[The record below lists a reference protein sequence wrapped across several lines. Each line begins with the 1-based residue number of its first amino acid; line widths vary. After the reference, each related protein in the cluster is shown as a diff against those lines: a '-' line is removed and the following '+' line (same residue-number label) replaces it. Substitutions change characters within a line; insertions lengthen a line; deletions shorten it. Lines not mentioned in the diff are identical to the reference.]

1 MDDATTPNAAG
12 SYRVLAR
19 KYRPSTFA
27 DLIGQDAM
35 VRTISN
41 AFESGRIPQAW
52 VLTGVRGVGKTT
64 TARILARALNYELPD
79 GSITGPTIDMPTL
92 GVHCQAI
99 MESRHLDVIEM
110 DAASHNG
117 VEDVRA
123 INEAIRYAPVSA
135 RYKVYILDEV
145 HMLSGAAFNA
155 LLKTLEEPPAHAKF
169 VFATTEIRKV
179 PITVLSRCQRFD
191 LRRVDAALLVKHLQ
205 GIAEKEAITTEPE
218 ALGLIA
224 RAAEGSVRDALS
236 LLDQAI
242 AHAAGP
248 VRAED
253 VRGMLGLADRTKI
266 IDLFEALMRADLP
279 RALQEVREQYDAGA
293 DPAMVL
299 GDLAEFTHFVTR
311 VKIVPALADDVSL
324 TEAERT
330 RGRVFAAKLSMRVLA
345 RTWQMLLKGIEEV
358 AAAGRPLAAAEMVLV
373 RIAYAADLPTPDEVI
388 RSLGDGARGNGASAA
403 APGGP
408 PSPQTEMSARAE
420 APRAPDMPRGGP
432 RAALATAPAE
442 LPATRAGG
450 ARRRGQ
456 CRRAGAA
463 KLRGARRA
471 RRRKARPRAQERAR
485 ARRAA
490 GAVRGRPARIQ
501 SRTERAE
508 VAHWRAVEKT
518 CRLDRAALDGDRV
531 RRARPAEPLYASADA
546 QSRAERRRARRPVGA
561 GGADPISRRRDRRC
575 ANAGR
580 HGRGG
585 GCRSRRGGGDPR
597 TRNDDDERQ
606 PLPASC
612 ARRPP
617 PLAGEESAQ
626 RAGDNA
632 KAGQERHG
640 ARPNVEVIPIA
651 RISVSDGEHPTKDQA
666 RANGTAPQKQADRYR
681 GNSKRRSNKNKET
694 EKWLGGPVDGLA
706 CFFLAL
712 FSSPIFLVPG
722 FPAFGCCG
730 RDAYPNHVVPL
741 DVWMRFDHAHAVMD
755 QQRKKD
761 RDAHRHYEL
770 TRQDHRI
777 CPNDLRIL
785 SYKIKG
791 CNI

>member
-1 MDDATTPNAAG
+1 MPVPGFAPLSPGYIDIAMNDVINPTG

-41 AFESGRIPQAW
+41 AFETGRIPQAW

-79 GSITGPTIDMPTL
+79 GSIAGPTVAMPVV

-145 HMLSGAAFNA
+145 HMLSSAAFNA
-155 LLKTLEEPPAHAKF
+155 LLKTLEEPPPHAKF

-205 GIAEKEAITTEPE
+205 GIAEKETITAEPE

-224 RAAEGSVRDALS
+224 RAAGGSVRDALS
-236 LLDQAI
+236 LFDQAI
-242 AHAAGP
+242 AHAGAGSGAGNTANVAGP

-253 VRGMLGLADRTKI
+253 VRQMLGLADRTKI

-279 RALQEVREQYDAGA
+279 RALAELRGQYDAGA

-330 RGRVFAAKLSMRVLA
+330 RGRAFAAKLSMRVLA

-373 RIAYAADLPTPDEVI
+373 RIAYAADLPPPEEVI
-388 RSLGDGARGNGASAA
+388 RKLTDSATRTAPARSTAVPSPAQAGEMRQEALRTEPMRSGAVRNESARPPLRNELPRASAQPALAA
-403 APGGP
+403 APQA
-408 PSPQTEMSARAE
+408 PQTIGRAAETGPTFARFADLIAFVAEKRDLPLKTLLERDVRLVRFEDGKLEVALEPSASRALISDLARKLTALTGRRWMVVVSTEVGEPTVKAQAE
-420 APRAPDMPRGGP
+420 ARRTEFMAGVQSDPRVQDVLARFPGAQIVAVREPDRSLAAAPPPAPIDDDEPPPDMPP
-432 RAALATAPAE
+432 YDDESAF
-442 LPATRAGG
+442 G
-450 ARRRGQ
+450 A
-456 CRRAGAA
+456 
-463 KLRGARRA
+463 
-471 RRRKARPRAQERAR
+471 
-485 ARRAA
+485 
-490 GAVRGRPARIQ
+490 
-501 SRTERAE
+501 
-508 VAHWRAVEKT
+508 H
-518 CRLDRAALDGDRV
+518 
-531 RRARPAEPLYASADA
+531 
-546 QSRAERRRARRPVGA
+546 RRPDDV
-561 GGADPISRRRDRRC
+561 
-575 ANAGR
+575 
-580 HGRGG
+580 
-585 GCRSRRGGGDPR
+585 
-597 TRNDDDERQ
+597 DDD
-606 PLPASC
+606 
-612 ARRPP
+612 
-617 PLAGEESAQ
+617 
-626 RAGDNA
+626 
-632 KAGQERHG
+632 
-640 ARPNVEVIPIA
+640 
-651 RISVSDGEHPTKDQA
+651 
-666 RANGTAPQKQADRYR
+666 
-681 GNSKRRSNKNKET
+681 
-694 EKWLGGPVDGLA
+694 
-706 CFFLAL
+706 F
-712 FSSPIFLVPG
+712 
-722 FPAFGCCG
+722 
-730 RDAYPNHVVPL
+730 
-741 DVWMRFDHAHAVMD
+741 
-755 QQRKKD
+755 
-761 RDAHRHYEL
+761 
-770 TRQDHRI
+770 
-777 CPNDLRIL
+777 
-785 SYKIKG
+785 
-791 CNI
+791 